1 MAKYGTFKYKLAKY
15 GSYAVLRTSIQLKNN
30 YKLNSLLN
38 MVLQIE
44 GRHRFRISANNG
56 PALCSNTVAIPGQIS
71 KFRIKSDK
79 DNKYIIC
86 ERKILD

>member
-15 GSYAVLRTSIQLKNN
+15 GSYAVLRTSIELRNNLKM
-30 YKLNSLLN
+30 NSLLN
-38 MVLQIE
+38 KVLTIQ

-56 PALCSNTVAIPGQIS
+56 PTVCSNTVAVQGQFS
-71 KFRIKSDK
+71 KFRIKTNSSE
-79 DNKYIIC
+79 KYIIC